1 MKENTLKKCL
11 LIVGMVFCLSFCL
24 FPFIYMVAVS
34 LSTRADFL
42 SQQVTFKFTLDNF
55 RAVLT
60 NPSLHFLDYL
70 RNSIIVSFFSAF
82 FCVVVASLAAY
93 AVTRL
98 KFPGKMYLLFFA
110 LAVSMFPQI
119 GLVGYLFKFMT
130 RLGWI
135 NTYQGLLFPYTAWI
149 LPLSLWILVSYF
161 SQIPRELD
169 KAALIDGCTYWQSL
183 SKVIIPVAAP
193 GVLSV
198 FLLSFIFAFNEF
210 MFALMLTT
218 DYKARTIPVGIALFQ
233 GLHGQTPWGNIMAA
247 SVVTTLP
254 VVILT
259 LIFQRRIISGLT
271 RGAVKG

>member
-1 MKENTLKKCL
+1 MRENTVKNL
-11 LIVGMVFCLSFCL
+11 LIFAGIVFCLAFCL
-24 FPFIYMVAVS
+24 FPFIYMIVIS

-42 SQQVTFKFTLDNF
+42 AQKVSFRFTLDNF
-55 RAVLT
+55 NSVLT
-60 NPSLHFLDYL
+60 DRSLHFPDYL
-70 RNSIIVSFFSAF
+70 CNSIVISLMSAF
-82 FCVVVASLAAY
+82 FCVVIASLAAY
-93 AVTRL
+93 AITRL
-98 KFPGKMYLLFFA
+98 QFPGKMYLLFFA

-130 RLGWI
+130 KMDWI
-135 NTYQGLLFPYTAWI
+135 NTYQALVLPYTAWI

-169 KAALIDGCTYWQSL
+169 KAALVDGCTYWQGL
-183 SKVIIPVAAP
+183 RKVVLPVAAP

-254 VVILT
+254 VVVLT
-259 LIFQRRIISGLT
+259 LIFQRRIMGGLT

>member
-1 MKENTLKKCL
+1 MKESTIKK
-11 LIVGMVFCLSFCL
+11 IMVYIGVVFCLVFCL
-24 FPFIYMVAVS
+24 LPFIYMAAVS

-42 SQQVTFKFTLDNF
+42 SQQVFFKFTLENF

-60 NPSLHFLDYL
+60 DDSLHFLDYL
-70 RNSIIVSFFSAF
+70 RNSFIVSLLSAF
-82 FCVVVASLAAY
+82 LCVVVASSAAY
-93 AVTRL
+93 AITRL

-169 KAALIDGCTYWQSL
+169 KAALVDGCTYWQSL
-183 SKVIIPVAAP
+183 SKVVLPVAAP
-193 GVLSV
+193 GVMSV

-218 DYKARTIPVGIALFQ
+218 NYRARTIPVGIALFQ
-233 GLHGQTPWGNIMAA
+233 GLHGRTPWGNIMAA
-247 SVVTTLP
+247 SVITTLP
-254 VVILT
+254 VIVLT
-259 LIFQRRIISGLT
+259 LVFQRRIISGLT

>member
-1 MKENTLKKCL
+1 MREDTIKKSL
-11 LIVGMVFCLSFCL
+11 VYIGMVFCLIFCL

-34 LSTRADFL
+34 FSTRADFL

-55 RAVLT
+55 RAVLADQ
-60 NPSLHFLDYL
+60 SLHFLDYL
-70 RNSIIVSFFSAF
+70 RNSVVVSLLSAF

-93 AVTRL
+93 AITRL

-130 RLGWI
+130 KLGWI
-135 NTYQGLLFPYTAWI
+135 NTYQGLLFPYIAWI

-183 SKVIIPVAAP
+183 SKVILPVAIP
-193 GVLSV
+193 GVSSV
-198 FLLSFIFAFNEF
+198 FLLSFIFALNEF

-259 LIFQRRIISGLT
+259 LVFQRRIISGLT